1 MKAYILKITF
11 EDISPLVWRRVIL
24 PADVTVNRIHE
35 TIQRVTNFQSA
46 GDPYHSFA
54 VETEEDYITNNEFIS
69 EEYKGKT
76 YFGKAVKQPTRMK
89 IDSYLQKHGEFIYNY
104 DFGDGWKIRVSLEE
118 TVEDYYFGYPTL
130 LDGEGMAPP
139 EDVGGPPGFA
149 AFLEVYGDPTHPDNE
164 TTVAWAESQ
173 LYRPLDLAMVNE
185 ILKAVKY
192 KKTEWAFIDHEN
204 YNVKSDKYRMP
215 NQVESSPKPNQL
227 KTSPIP
233 NAERIIQYAIACG
246 NLYGYL
252 EYPQFLEIYNGQNEP
267 NISSQDFKALLADP
281 RYAKLLK
288 KAQITVQP
296 KALAHQA
303 ADDGLLQKT
312 AGKPFYVPEKEELL
326 RYVDGEYYE
335 MTDFHEQFMEKLAE
349 DFFGG
354 STIMVKGILD
364 DLITK
369 LQAAENY
376 SQIVTQQFIRRF
388 AMKDVMQM
396 NEYAYMISMIANT
409 TRIWE
414 NRGHTPS
421 ELSAMEKIY
430 LKSIQDPASNGFSD
444 KKIGRNDPC
453 LCGSGKK
460 YKKCCG
466 K

>member
-11 EDISPLVWRRVIL
+11 EDISPLIWRRVIL

-35 TIQRVTNFQSA
+35 TIQLITNFQSA
-46 GDPYHSFA
+46 GTPYHSFA

-69 EEYKGKT
+69 EEYKGKS

-89 IDSYLQKHGEFIYNY
+89 IDSYLQKQGTFIYNY
-104 DFGDGWKIRVSLEE
+104 DFGDDWKIRVTLEE

-149 AFLEVYGDPTHPDNE
+149 AFLEVYADSAHPDHK
-164 TTVAWAESQ
+164 TTVAWAES
-173 LYRPLDLAMVNE
+173 LSYRPLDFAIVNE
-185 ILKAVKY
+185 NLKSVKY

-215 NQVESSPKPNQL
+215 NQV
-227 KTSPIP
+227 KTSPMP
-233 NAERIIQYAIACG
+233 NAKLIIQYAVACG
-246 NLYGYL
+246 NLYGYI

-267 NISSQDFKALLADP
+267 SISLQEFKALLADS
-281 RYAKLLK
+281 RYAELLK

-296 KALAHQA
+296 LALAHQT

-326 RYVDGEYYE
+326 RYTASDYYE
-335 MTDFHEQFMEKLAE
+335 KTDFHEQFLVKLAK

-354 STIMVKGILD
+354 STIMVKEILD
-364 DLITK
+364 DLIAK

-376 SQIVTQQFIRRF
+376 SQIVTQQFFRRF
-388 AMKDVMQM
+388 AMKDLIQM
-396 NEYAYMISMIANT
+396 NEYAYIISMIANT

-421 ELSAMEKIY
+421 ELSAMEKVH
-430 LKSIQDPASNGFSD
+430 LKAIQDPASNDISD